1 MRLIPLFF
9 LLPMAAMAERN
20 ALDYLYSPQLPV
32 EQQLLAG
39 RLNAHLRNA
48 ELGPAMALSQELVEE
63 VEPLKKSTPTTY
75 GQVLINHGIIQSA
88 AEDYDVSLVMIEQ
101 GLQVMEMKTN
111 RFSRLLINGIMA
123 KGVTEMAMGRPEQA
137 EDTFRRA
144 QHITHRQGGVLTE
157 EQIPMVHYLTS
168 AHLRQGRHQDADQE
182 QFFSLRIVEQN
193 HGADS
198 LELLPTL
205 HRLGIYFSSRGG
217 TLPISVDSDTRN
229 SLFRTSLDM
238 HKRALNIAER
248 NFGGKDVRLVQPL
261 RGLARA
267 RMLQMTNVKHAETA
281 LERSLAIIRAHPGS
295 DLSDHARALVD
306 LGDIYVITA
315 DDRAAATYLEAW
327 HLLQETP
334 ETRRIANSF
343 FDEPVR
349 LYPPMR
355 LFYLERFPEAAEAG
369 EPLFVDLVYSVT
381 TQGRVQNV
389 KVLKKNVP
397 NEQARLQRQ
406 RMRNTRFRPRIQD
419 ANMVRTEGLVMHQTF
434 KVINADRNTAESTL
448 TGDEIP

>member
-32 EQQLLAG
+32 AQQPLAG
-39 RLNAHLRNA
+39 RINTHLRNA
-48 ELGPAMALSQELVEE
+48 ELGPAMAMSQELVEE
-63 VEPLKKSTPTTY
+63 VEPLKKSTTTY

-88 AEDYDVSLVMIEQ
+88 AEDYDASLAMIEQ

-111 RFSRLLINGIMA
+111 RFSQMLINGIMA

-144 QHITHRQGGVLTE
+144 QHITHRQGGVHTK
-157 EQIPMVHYLTS
+157 EQLPIVHYLTS
-168 AHLRQGRHQDADQE
+168 AHLWQGQRQDADRE
-182 QFFSLRIVEQN
+182 QFFSLRIAERS
-193 HGADS
+193 HGSGS

-205 HRLGIYFSSRGG
+205 NRLGIYFASRGG
-217 TLPISVDSDTRN
+217 TLPISVDPDTRN
-229 SLFRTSLDM
+229 RMFRTSLHM
-238 HKRALNIAER
+238 HKRAFNIIER
-248 NFGGKDVRLVQPL
+248 NFGGRDVRLVQPL
-261 RGLARA
+261 RGMARA
-267 RMLQMTNVKHAETA
+267 RMLQMTNMEHAEIA

-295 DLSDHARALVD
+295 DLSDRARALVD

-315 DDRAAATYLEAW
+315 DDRASATYLEAW

-334 ETRRIANSF
+334 ETQRVANNF

-349 LYPPMR
+349 IYPPRR
-355 LFYLERFPEAAEAG
+355 LHYLKRFPRAVEAG
-369 EPLFVDLVYSVT
+369 EPLFVDLAYSVT
-381 TQGRVQNV
+381 TKGRVQNV

-397 NEQARLQRQ
+397 NAQARQLRQ
-406 RMRNTRFRPRIQD
+406 RMKNTRFRPRIQD
-419 ANMVRTEGLVMHQTF
+419 ANMARTEGLVIRQTF

-448 TGDEIP
+448 ADDEIL